1 MATHPMLL
9 AAAAA
14 ALALA
19 PAASAAACR
28 PAFPGGARGW
38 GVNIHTYTE
47 PEAEMAQLG
56 QGFGLVRMDMSW
68 YRAEPRPGA
77 FDFSRWDR
85 LLAAHRASSQ
95 ARAKKFAAGKNNNL
109 IGLLGTTAE
118 VAGSLKLRR
127 RELGRDPNLAPK
139 KQKYVGGT
147 ITFAVGL
154 HVCLVSSAAARAD
167 ARARAARQKEKADR
181 REKARSKYPMH
192 AD

>member
-1 MATHPMLL
+1 MAHKEWTCVLIDVSSGMQPHLADAIATVRDLL
-9 AAAAA
+9 CGK
-14 ALALA
+14 L
-19 PAASAAACR
+19 
-28 PAFPGGARGW
+28 F
-38 GVNIHTYTE
+38 T
-47 PEAEMAQLG
+47 
-56 QGFGLVRMDMSW
+56 
-68 YRAEPRPGA
+68 
-77 FDFSRWDR
+77 
-85 LLAAHRASSQ
+85 SSPKGCHV
-95 ARAKKFAAGKNNNL
+95 A